1 MIKLVVIRHGQSE
14 WNLANKFTGW
24 TNVELSENGVNE
36 AKAAGKLLK
45 EKGFTFDLAFTSSL
59 KRAQNTLAYVLQELN
74 LSDIETRRSYLL
86 NERHYGALQGLNKA
100 ETALKY
106 GDEQVRI
113 WRRSAEVRPPALD
126 FDDPRHPRFDE
137 NLKGIDPKEL
147 PAHENLLDTVERVVK
162 YWESDIKPALLS
174 GKKVIIA
181 AHGNSLRAL
190 YKYINNVSTED
201 IMGIELPT
209 GKPLVFEFDDKLNI
223 KETYYV

>member
-24 TNVELSENGVNE
+24 TNVELSENGVKE
-36 AKAAGKLLK
+36 AKAAGLLLK
-45 EKGFTFDLAFTSSL
+45 EKGFSFDLAFTSSL
-59 KRAQNTLAYVLQELN
+59 KRAQNTLAYVLEQLG
-74 LSDIETRRSYLL
+74 LSDIEIRRSYLL

-100 ETALKY
+100 ETAEKY

-126 FDDPRHPRFDE
+126 FNDPRHPRFDE

-147 PAHENLLDTVERVVK
+147 PACENLLDTVDRVVK
-162 YWESDIKPALLS
+162 YWESDIKPALLA

-201 IMGIELPT
+201 IMNVELPT
-209 GKPLVFEFDDKLNI
+209 GKPLVFEFDDSLNI
-223 KETYYV
+223 QKTYYI

>member
-24 TNVELSENGVNE
+24 TNVELSENGVKE
-36 AKAAGKLLK
+36 AKAAGLLLK
-45 EKGFTFDLAFTSSL
+45 EKGFSFDLAFTSSL
-59 KRAQNTLAYVLQELN
+59 KRAQNTLAYVLEQLG
-74 LSDIETRRSYLL
+74 LSDIEIRRSYLL

-100 ETALKY
+100 ETAAKY

-126 FDDPRHPRFDE
+126 FNDPRHPRFDE

-147 PAHENLLDTVERVVK
+147 PASENLLDTVDRVVK
-162 YWESDIKPALLS
+162 YWESDIKPALLDH
-174 GKKVIIA
+174 KKVIIA

-201 IMGIELPT
+201 IMNVELPT
-209 GKPLVFEFDDKLNI
+209 GKPLVFEFDDSLNI
-223 KETYYV
+223 QKTYYI